1 MEPKSKIKSRRVPW
15 FGNGFLEYF
24 WWCFA
29 EAGSRHVPTYSKP
42 NLVEGLGTFILR
54 RWMSKPQLQCWIPW
68 IPASLRYMCLW
79 SGPQSDLVGVGE
91 PTRGCQVL
99 LGLVRTS
106 WCQTKH
112 YRFHS
117 LDRSLQ
123 DRASVGHLGQGQN
136 ENSRNIRNRAKRCF
150 RWDLCGGSAATTLP
164 APEECGCHSGHSA
177 PQASKTPRSCH
188 GGIGRLWGSRS

>member
-1 MEPKSKIKSRRVPW
+1 
-15 FGNGFLEYF
+15 
-24 WWCFA
+24 
-29 EAGSRHVPTYSKP
+29 
-42 NLVEGLGTFILR
+42 
-54 RWMSKPQLQCWIPW
+54 
-68 IPASLRYMCLW
+68 MCLW

-123 DRASVGHLGQGQN
+123 DRASGGHLGQGQTMF
-136 ENSRNIRNRAKRCF
+136 SLRLRR
-150 RWDLCGGSAATTLP
+150 LCCNNA
-164 APEECGCHSGHSA
+164 APEECGCHSGDSA
-177 PQASKTPRSCH
+177 PQASNTPRSCH
-188 GGIGRLWGSRS
+188 GGIGRLWGSRSVSGLCRRLKRSLHLLNYSNAWQGQQWWCHTCPHWSD